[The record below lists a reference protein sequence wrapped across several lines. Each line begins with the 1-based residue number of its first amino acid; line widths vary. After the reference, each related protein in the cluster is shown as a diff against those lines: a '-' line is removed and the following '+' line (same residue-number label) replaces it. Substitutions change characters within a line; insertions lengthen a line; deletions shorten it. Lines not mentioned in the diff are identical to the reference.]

1 VTSWENAN
9 LTICSD
15 VQNAMGWGWTIKLN
29 TLCLL
34 EVDKWL
40 NALFAGL
47 IVLPRSKS
55 KFAENVPELKYQEIA
70 SRQPK

>member
-1 VTSWENAN
+1 
-9 LTICSD
+9 
-15 VQNAMGWGWTIKLN
+15 MGWGWTVKLN
-29 TLCLL
+29 TLGV
-34 EVDKWL
+34 EKWL

-70 SRQPK
+70 SRQPM

>member
-1 VTSWENAN
+1 VASWRDAKIA
-9 LTICSD
+9 ICSD
-15 VQNAMGWGWTIKLN
+15 FQSFMGWGWTIKLN

>member
-1 VTSWENAN
+1 VTSWEYAN
-9 LTICSD
+9 LAICSD
-15 VQNAMGWGWTIKLN
+15 VQSSMGWGWTVKLN

-34 EVDKWL
+34 EVEKWL

>member
-1 VTSWENAN
+1 LGLDDE
-9 LTICSD
+9 
-15 VQNAMGWGWTIKLN
+15 IKYFMFIRSRK
-29 TLCLL
+29 C
-34 EVDKWL
+34 L

>member
-1 VTSWENAN
+1 VASWRDAKIA
-9 LTICSD
+9 ICSD
-15 VQNAMGWGWTIKLN
+15 VESSMSWGWTMKLN

-34 EVDKWL
+34 EVDKFL

-55 KFAENVPELKYQEIA
+55 KFAEDVPELK
-70 SRQPK
+70 

>member
-1 VTSWENAN
+1 
-9 LTICSD
+9 
-15 VQNAMGWGWTIKLN
+15 MGWGWTMKLN

>member
-1 VTSWENAN
+1 MASWEDAN
-9 LTICSD
+9 LAICSD
-15 VQNAMGWGWTIKLN
+15 VESSMGWGWTKKLN
-29 TLCLL
+29 ILCLL

>member
-1 VTSWENAN
+1 VASWRDAKIA
-9 LTICSD
+9 ICSD
-15 VQNAMGWGWTIKLN
+15 FQSFMGWGWTIKLN

-34 EVDKWL
+34 GVEKWL

>member
-1 VTSWENAN
+1 VASWRDAN
-9 LTICSD
+9 LAICSD
-15 VQNAMGWGWTIKLN
+15 VESSIGWGWTMKLN